1 MTDYTSSITLDLAP
15 EEAEPA
21 IRQALA
27 DEGFGILTEIDIQA
41 TLRDK
46 VGAELDPYVILGACN
61 PALANRAIAADPSIG
76 ALLPCNVVVRVAGD
90 TTVVDALDP
99 GTMSTLTDNAD
110 LEPVAT
116 EAKRLI
122 TAALET
128 LPSS

>member
-1 MTDYTSSITLDLAP
+1 MNYTMTVTTPLGFDESVTAVRD
-15 EEAEPA
+15 
-21 IRQALA
+21 ALA
-27 DEGFGILTEIDIQA
+27 DQGFGILTEIDIQA